1 MQTVPFLSVV
11 ENDFLVGVIEGVNPL
26 KDKFLVWNKI
36 WDEAGCPSTGV
47 LSQLKK
53 HAKTRY
59 KYPVRRLKVIY

>member
-26 KDKFLVWNKI
+26 KDKFLAWNKI
-36 WDEAGCPSTGV
+36 WNEAGV

-53 HAKTRY
+53 HAKERY